1 MDNVLT
7 VQQVAVALKKDAQ
20 TVRYLLD
27 NKLVSYGMSYRRRG
41 SKRKSYIIYAD
52 KFFNE
57 TGIRL
62 AGSEVNNES

>member
-7 VQQVAVALKKDAQ
+7 VQQVAIALKKDAQ
-20 TVRYLLD
+20 TIRYLLD

-52 KFFNE
+52 KFFDE
-57 TGIRL
+57 TGIKF
-62 AGSEVNNES
+62 AGNEVCNE